1 MMKNL
6 LFVYICLFGLALPL
20 SAQKLDAQDILDRT
34 ATAFRQA
41 GGIEADFT
49 VQTYAKGTLQ
59 GSSVG
64 TIRLKGE
71 KFLLDADGVKTWFD
85 GRTQWSYLTNSD
97 EVNVSE
103 PTPEEL
109 QSINPY
115 ALLSIYKQGY
125 HMKLGKTDVY
135 GGKPA
140 YEVILTASDRKKDLQ
155 CVIIYVTKDTFQPLC
170 ISMTQK
176 GGNSVAIR
184 ITSYKAGESY
194 NDHLF
199 TFDKKAYPTA
209 EVIDLR

>member
-1 MMKNL
+1 M
-6 LFVYICLFGLALPL
+6 
-20 SAQKLDAQDILDRT
+20 
-34 ATAFRQA
+34 
-41 GGIEADFT
+41 
-49 VQTYAKGTLQ
+49 
-59 GSSVG
+59 
-64 TIRLKGE
+64 KGE

-97 EVNVSE
+97 EVNISE

-125 HMKLGKTDVY
+125 HMKLGKADTY

-140 YEVILTASDRKKDLQ
+140 YEVILTASNRKQDLQ
-155 CVIIYVTKDTFQPLC
+155 CVIIYVTKDTLQPLC

-184 ITSYKAGESY
+184 ITSYKTGESY
-194 NDHLF
+194 NDNLF
-199 TFDKKAYPTA
+199 TFDKKVYPTA

>member
-1 MMKNL
+1 MMKNVL
-6 LFVYICLFGLALPL
+6 LICICLFGLALQL
-20 SAQKLDAQDILDRT
+20 SAQKVDAKDILDRT

-41 GGIEADFT
+41 GGIQADFT
-49 VQTYAKGTLQ
+49 VQTYAKSILQ
-59 GSSVG
+59 GSSTGV
-64 TIRLKGE
+64 IRLKGE

-97 EVNVSE
+97 EVNISE

-125 HMKLGKTDVY
+125 HMKLGKADTY

-140 YEVILTASDRKKDLQ
+140 YEVIL
-155 CVIIYVTKDTFQPLC
+155 IIYVTKDTLQPLC

-184 ITSYKAGESY
+184 ITSYKTGESY
-194 NDHLF
+194 NDNLF
-199 TFDKKAYPTA
+199 TFDKKVYPTA

>member
-6 LFVYICLFGLALPL
+6 FFVYICLFGLALPL

-41 GGIEADFT
+41 GGIQADFT

>member
-6 LFVYICLFGLALPL
+6 LLICICLFGLALPL
-20 SAQKLDAQDILDRT
+20 SAQKMDAKDILDRT
-34 ATAFRQA
+34 ATAFREA
-41 GGIEADFT
+41 GGIRASFT
-49 VQTYAKGTLQ
+49 VQTYAKGNLQ

-64 TIRLKGE
+64 SICLKGE

-125 HMKLGKTDVY
+125 HAKLGKTEAY

-140 YEVILTASDRKKDLQ
+140 YEVILTASNKKQDLQ
-155 CVIIYVTKDTFQPLC
+155 CVIVYVAKDTFQPLC

-194 NDHLF
+194 NDALF

>member
-1 MMKNL
+1 MMKNVL
-6 LFVYICLFGLALPL
+6 LICICLFGLALPL

-41 GGIEADFT
+41 GGIQADFT
-49 VQTYAKGTLQ
+49 VQTYAKSILQ
-59 GSSVG
+59 GSSTGV
-64 TIRLKGE
+64 IRLKGE

-97 EVNVSE
+97 EVNISE

-125 HMKLGKTDVY
+125 HMKLGKAY

-140 YEVILTASDRKKDLQ
+140 YEVILTASNRKQDLQ
-155 CVIIYVTKDTFQPLC
+155 CVIIYVTKDTLQPLC

-184 ITSYKAGESY
+184 ITSYKTGESY
-194 NDHLF
+194 NDNLF
-199 TFDKKAYPTA
+199 TFDKKVYPTA

>member
-1 MMKNL
+1 MMKNF

-41 GGIEADFT
+41 GGIQADFT
-49 VQTYAKGTLQ
+49 VQTYAKGVL
-59 GSSVG
+59 
-64 TIRLKGE
+64 
-71 KFLLDADGVKTWFD
+71 
-85 GRTQWSYLTNSD
+85 QWSYLTNSD

>member
-41 GGIEADFT
+41 GGIQADFT
-49 VQTYAKGTLQ
+49 VQTYAKSILQ
-59 GSSVG
+59 GSSTGV
-64 TIRLKGE
+64 IRLKGE

-97 EVNVSE
+97 EVNIS
-103 PTPEEL
+103 EL

-125 HMKLGKTDVY
+125 HMKLGKADTY

-140 YEVILTASDRKKDLQ
+140 YEVILTASNRKQDLQ
-155 CVIIYVTKDTFQPLC
+155 CVIIYVTKDTLQPLC

-184 ITSYKAGESY
+184 ITSYKTGESY
-194 NDHLF
+194 NDNLF

>member
-41 GGIEADFT
+41 GGIQADFT
-49 VQTYAKGTLQ
+49 VHTYAKGVLQ

-135 GGKPA
+135 GGKSA

-184 ITSYKAGESY
+184 ITSYKAGELY

>member
-20 SAQKLDAQDILDRT
+20 SAQKPDAQDILDRT

-41 GGIEADFT
+41 GGIQADFT

-64 TIRLKGE
+64 TIRLQGE

>member
-1 MMKNL
+1 M
-6 LFVYICLFGLALPL
+6 
-20 SAQKLDAQDILDRT
+20 QKGA
-34 ATAFRQA
+34 
-41 GGIEADFT
+41 
-49 VQTYAKGTLQ
+49 LQ

>member
-1 MMKNL
+1 MMKNI

-41 GGIEADFT
+41 GGIQADFT
-49 VQTYAKGTLQ
+49 VQTYAKGVLQ

-85 GRTQWSYLTNSD
+85 GRTQWSYLTNCD

>member
-1 MMKNL
+1 
-6 LFVYICLFGLALPL
+6 
-20 SAQKLDAQDILDRT
+20 LDRT

-41 GGIEADFT
+41 GGIQADFT
-49 VQTYAKGTLQ
+49 VQTYAKGVLQ